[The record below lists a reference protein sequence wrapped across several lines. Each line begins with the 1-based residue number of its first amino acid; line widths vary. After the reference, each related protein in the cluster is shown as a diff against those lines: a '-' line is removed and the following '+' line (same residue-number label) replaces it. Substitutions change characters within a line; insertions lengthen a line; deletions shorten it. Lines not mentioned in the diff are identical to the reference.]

1 MDEKQEMQILQKANS
16 EENFINRELSW
27 LKFNT
32 RVLKEASV
40 KEQPPLERLRFI
52 SISASN
58 LDEFFMVRVANLI
71 DRMEEGNRQKDA
83 AGMTAAEQ
91 FDKVSLSAHAMMKLS
106 YKYLFSIVQELR
118 NYGIILE
125 RLGNISAEGK
135 EWLGN
140 YFINT
145 VYPVLTPMAVD
156 ASRPFPFL
164 ANRSLNLAVTFH
176 ETEDEETKIAFVQ
189 VPSVLPRLL
198 EVKADDR
205 NHTFVFL
212 EELII
217 EHCHMLFPGHKI
229 KTVTPFRIT
238 RNSDLSIDDNDTD
251 DLLREV
257 EMSLRKRSRGDV
269 VRLEINVTDDDIIR
283 KFLKKN
289 LSVDK
294 SDIYEISGPIDLTCF
309 FKIINMPEFAHLCNS
324 PQPPQMPADLIDCE
338 DIFALASEQDILLHH
353 PFESFEPIV
362 KLVQDAANDPNVL
375 AIKQTLYRV
384 GGDSPIVAALA
395 RAAENGKQVT
405 VLVELKA
412 RFDEENNITWAKR
425 LEKAGCHVIYG
436 LVGLKTHSK
445 IILIVRKE
453 GGGIKRYVHMGT
465 GNYNETTAKL
475 YTDIGIITSNGQI
488 GADASAFFNVLS
500 GYSEPPLLDRL
511 TMAPIGLREKIYEL
525 IDNEIE
531 NVQKGSSGH
540 IIAKMNS
547 LIDRDMILKLYEASS
562 KGVKIDLIVRGI
574 CGLIAGKEDVGDN
587 ICVRSIV
594 GRYLEHTRIF
604 YFLNDG
610 DEQIY
615 LSSADWME
623 RNLND
628 RVELMFPVER
638 AEHIERIKEI
648 LDIYLKDNVKAY
660 IMLSNGSYRRYSGR
674 VPRICAQEELY
685 KMAYEYVEEHKP
697 SLEQKM
703 RPLYKKED
711 VFSDN

>member
-1 MDEKQEMQILQKANS
+1 MKEKPITQTLLDS

-52 SISASN
+52 SIAASN

-71 DRMEEGNRQKDA
+71 DKMEEGSRLKDA

-91 FDKVSLSAHAMMKLS
+91 FDRVSISAHALTKLS
-106 YKYLFSIVQELR
+106 YKYLFSVAQELR
-118 NYGIILE
+118 NYGIIFD
-125 RLGNISAEGK
+125 RLANLPAEGK
-135 EWLGN
+135 DWLKN
-140 YFINT
+140 YFVNT

-164 ANRSLNLAVTFH
+164 ANRSLNLAVVFH
-176 ETEDEETKIAFVQ
+176 DKEEEDAKIAFVQ

-198 EVKADDR
+198 EVKSDDK

-212 EELII
+212 EELIM
-217 EHCHMLFPGHKI
+217 EHCYMLFPGHKI

-257 EMSLRKRSRGDV
+257 ELSLRQRSRGDV
-269 VRLEINVTDDDIIR
+269 VRLEINVTGDDTIR

-309 FKIINMPEFAHLCNS
+309 FKIVNMPEFSHLCNS
-324 PQPPQMPADLIDCE
+324 PQPPQIPADLVDCE
-338 DIFALASEQDILLHH
+338 DIFELASEHDILLHH

-362 KLVQDAANDPNVL
+362 RIVQDAANDPNVL

-384 GGDSPIVAALA
+384 GGKSPIVAALA
-395 RAAENGKQVT
+395 KAAENGKQVT

-453 GGGIKRYVHMGT
+453 GSGIKRYVHMGT
-465 GNYNETTAKL
+465 GNYNDTTAKL
-475 YTDIGIITSNGQI
+475 YTDIGLITSNEQV

-525 IDNEIE
+525 IANEIY
-531 NVQKGSSGH
+531 NVQKGSAGH

-547 LIDRDMILKLYEASS
+547 LIDKDMILKLYEASC
-562 KGVKIDLIVRGI
+562 KGVKIDLIIRGI
-574 CGLIAGKEDVGDN
+574 CGLIPGKEGLSEN
-587 ICVRSIV
+587 ISVRSIV

-610 DEQIY
+610 EEQIY

-628 RVELMFPVER
+628 RVELMFPLER
-638 AEHIERIKEI
+638 AEHIERIKEA
-648 LDIYLKDNVKAY
+648 LDIYLKDNAKAY
-660 IMLSNGSYRRYSGR
+660 VMLSNGSYRRYPGR
-674 VPRICAQEELY
+674 AQKIAAQEELY
-685 KMAYEYVEEHKP
+685 KMACEYVEEHKA